1 MKKNILLIILL
12 TISGTGLYYYES
24 PKMKIQTQSKI
35 KELTTKIIDEES
47 VFDSKSNLLNTFYKK
62 KSNNNSFIKWFLVYY
77 FGASTLLLLSLHSY
91 CMGSVF

>member
-1 MKKNILLIILL
+1 MKTLNFSL
-12 TISGTGLYYYES
+12 
-24 PKMKIQTQSKI
+24 
-35 KELTTKIIDEES
+35 KETPYL
-47 VFDSKSNLLNTFYKK
+47 SNLLNTFYKK